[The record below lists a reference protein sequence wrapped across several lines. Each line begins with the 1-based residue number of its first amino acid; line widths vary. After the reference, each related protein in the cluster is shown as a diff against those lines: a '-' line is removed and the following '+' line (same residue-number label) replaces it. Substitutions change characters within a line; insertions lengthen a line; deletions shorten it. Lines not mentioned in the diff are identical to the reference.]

1 MARLG
6 DVLARFRPFGVPGAA
21 AALGV
26 PVDYAADQ
34 AEELAPV
41 FSALADVQADCMN
54 ERWRAQRLAD
64 QAQEGARV
72 RAAAIVSAARAEA
85 EAERVR
91 SSAAAR
97 QRDDQASAALLREA
111 ALAADGVRRRS
122 ARTAHRVGKACQPA
136 EPATQE
142 AVMTGPRPET

>member
-6 DVLARFRPFGVPGAA
+6 DFLARFRPFGVPGAA

-26 PVDYAADQ
+26 PADYAVDQ
-34 AEELAPV
+34 ADELAPV
-41 FSALADVQADCMN
+41 FSALADVQTDCVN
-54 ERWRAQRLAD
+54 ERRRAQRLAD
-64 QAQEGARV
+64 QTREEAHV

-85 EAERVR
+85 EAERAR
-91 SSAAAR
+91 SLAAAR

-122 ARTAHRVGKACQPA
+122 AARMPQLEARVTDMVRSLA
-136 EPATQE
+136 EDPS
-142 AVMTGPRPET
+142 